1 LIPYSRDVLGGE
13 KSRRARIWNQP
24 SRGAAA
30 ALAAAALLLVAAPGA
45 RAAVRHL
52 SSAQAVKLAEADHR
66 IAPLLLQNPG
76 AHWETFY
83 DKKHRSWTALLEPKG
98 VHNVLAQVTVSERK
112 RAVSAV
118 KITSGQ
124 GPPKLSANAAFVIA
138 SRSAQIKAW
147 IGQYSHVTHSSD
159 LGPLRVWT
167 VSYYNGD
174 DEIAQ
179 VHVQDATGEAY
190 EVWTG
195 PQVGWMLARGLPD
208 AYGRKVNR
216 GFVLWPMCA
225 IFLAGLVD
233 WRRLRSLRT
242 LDLVVS
248 LGFVVSLIEF
258 NQGDIFRATPLVYP
272 PLVYLAARMVWIGTH
287 RRPREVRVGETHLLL
302 LIALVFGLMGFRLGL
317 NNQDSNV
324 IDVGY
329 AGVAGASR
337 LIDGVLPYG
346 HMPDKTAKPCGGKY
360 SNGDP
365 RAYVQSNGQC
375 ESPIGQGDTYGPTI
389 YLTYIPAVAI
399 LGWSGL
405 WDSLPAAHVTASAYD
420 LLAIVGL
427 FVAGWRL
434 AGGRLGLLLAFG
446 WAANPFT
453 LYALNMNTNDALV
466 GALLAWT
473 IAALSVPALRG
484 VLLAAAAL
492 TKFAPLALV
501 PLFASL
507 RSRFA
512 TLAGFAAATLVLLAM
527 LALDS
532 NGLSLFWHRTVDY
545 QLGRVTPMAIWTLPS
560 YHPGWPDITW
570 LQHAVQFFVAIGILL
585 LAVFPRARKDAAAVA
600 ALGAAAV
607 IGLQITASYWFYP
620 YVCWWLPLV
629 LAAVLLPRVGV
640 GEAEQAPAAA

>member
-1 LIPYSRDVLGGE
+1 LATSSGRFASRF
-13 KSRRARIWNQP
+13 
-24 SRGAAA
+24 AA
-30 ALAAAALLLVAAPGA
+30 ALVAAAVLLWAAPSA
-45 RAAVRHL
+45 HAAVRHL
-52 SSAQAVKLAEADHR
+52 TAAQAIKLAEADSQVV
-66 IAPLLLQNPG
+66 PLLAQNPG

-83 DKKHRSWTALLEPKG
+83 DRGRRTWTALLEPKG
-98 VHNVLAQVTVSERK
+98 AHNVLAQVTVSERT
-112 RAVSAV
+112 RAVKV
-118 KITSGQ
+118 KLTNQQ
-124 GPPKLSANAAFVIA
+124 GPPRLTANQAFVIA
-138 SRSAQIKAW
+138 SRSPAVKAW
-147 IGQYSHVTHSSD
+147 SGQYAKVTHSSN

-167 VSYYNGD
+167 VSYYAGD

-179 VHVQDATGEAY
+179 VHIEDATGRAF

-216 GFVLWPMCA
+216 AFILWPMCA
-225 IFLAGLVD
+225 LFLAGLVD
-233 WRRLRSLRT
+233 WRRLRSMRT
-242 LDLVVS
+242 LDLVVTLAFVAS
-248 LGFVVSLIEF
+248 LVEF
-258 NQGDIFRATPLVYP
+258 NHGDIFRATPLVYP
-272 PLVYLAARMVWIGTH
+272 PLLYLAARMVWIGAH
-287 RRPREVRVGETHLLL
+287 RGPREVRIGETHMLL

-337 LIDGVLPYG
+337 LMDGVLPYG
-346 HMPDKTAKPCGGKY
+346 HMPDKTAHPCGGKY

-365 RAYVQSNGQC
+365 RGYVQSNGRC

-389 YLTYIPAVAI
+389 YLTYVPAVAV

-405 WDSLPAAHVTASAYD
+405 WDSLPAAHVTASAFD
-420 LLAIVGL
+420 LLAIAGL

-434 AGGRLGLLLAFG
+434 ASGRIGLLLAFG

-453 LYALNMNTNDALV
+453 LYALNMNTNDAVV
-466 GALLAWT
+466 GAILAWT
-473 IAALSVPALRG
+473 LAALSVPALRG
-484 VLLAAAAL
+484 ALLAAAAL

-507 RSRFA
+507 RNRFA
-512 TLAGFAAATLVLLAM
+512 TLAGFAATALVLLAT

-532 NGLSLFWHRTVDY
+532 NGLSLFWHRTLDY

-560 YHPGWPDITW
+560 YHPGWPDIRW
-570 LQHAVQFFVAIGILL
+570 LQHPLQFLVAVGVVA
-585 LAVFPRARKDAAAVA
+585 LAVFPRAAKDAAAIA
-600 ALGAAAV
+600 ALAAAAV

-629 LAAVLLPRVGV
+629 LAAVLLPR
-640 GEAEQAPAAA
+640 AEPEPERAHAA

>member
-1 LIPYSRDVLGGE
+1 LATSSGRFASRVVAGLV
-13 KSRRARIWNQP
+13 
-24 SRGAAA
+24 AAA
-30 ALAAAALLLVAAPGA
+30 FVLAAAPPGH
-45 RAAVRHL
+45 AAVRHL
-52 SSAQAVKLAEADHR
+52 TAAEAIRLAKADRR
-66 IAPLLLQNPG
+66 IVPLLAQNPG
-76 AHWETFY
+76 AHFAADYIRRRRVW
-83 DKKHRSWTALLEPKG
+83 AVLLEPKG
-98 VHNVLAQVTVSERK
+98 AQNVLAAVTVSERR
-112 RAVSAV
+112 RAVTGV
-118 KITSGQ
+118 KLTPAQ
-124 GPPKLSANAAFVIA
+124 GPPNLTSNDAFVVA
-138 SRSAQIKAW
+138 SRSRAVKAW
-147 IGQYSHVTHSSD
+147 IGQYSDVTHSAT

-167 VSYYNGD
+167 VSYYKDD

-179 VHVQDATGEAY
+179 VHIEDSTGRAY

-216 GFVLWPMCA
+216 PFVLWPMCA

-233 WRRLRSLRT
+233 WRRLRSMRT
-242 LDLVVS
+242 LDLIVTLAFVGS
-248 LGFVVSLIEF
+248 LVEF
-258 NQGDIFRATPLVYP
+258 NHGDIFRATPLVYP
-272 PLVYLAARMVWIGTH
+272 PLIYLGARMVWIGIH
-287 RRPREVRVGETHLLL
+287 RGPREVRVGETHMLL
-302 LIALVFGLMGFRLGL
+302 LIAVIFGLMGFRLGL

-337 LIDGVLPYG
+337 LMDGVLPYG
-346 HMPDKTAKPCGGKY
+346 HMPDKTSKPCAGKY

-365 RAYVQSNGQC
+365 KAYIQSNGDC

-389 YLTYIPAVAI
+389 YVTYIPAVAI

-405 WDSLPAAHVTASAYD
+405 WDSLPAAHVTASAFD
-420 LLAIVGL
+420 ILAIAGL

-434 AGGRLGLLLAFG
+434 ASGRIGLLLAFG

-473 IAALSVPALRG
+473 LAALSVPVLRG
-484 VLLAAAAL
+484 ALLGAASL

-507 RSRFA
+507 RHRWA
-512 TLAGFAAATLVLLAM
+512 TLAGFAAAAIVLLAM
-527 LALDS
+527 LALDAD
-532 NGLSLFWHRTVDY
+532 GVSLFWHRTLDY
-545 QLGRVTPMAIWTLPS
+545 QFGRVTPMAIWTLPS

-570 LQHAVQFFVAIGILL
+570 LQHALQFLIAVGIVVVAF
-585 LAVFPRARKDAAAVA
+585 FPRATKDAVAVA

-629 LAAVLLPRVGV
+629 LAGLLLPRR
-640 GEAEQAPAAA
+640 EPAPAPTAPELV

>member
-1 LIPYSRDVLGGE
+1 MATSSGRFG
-13 KSRRARIWNQP
+13 
-24 SRGAAA
+24 SRGAGLVAGLVAA
-30 ALAAAALLLVAAPGA
+30 AIVLAAAAPAQ
-45 RAAVRHL
+45 AAVRHL
-52 SSAQAVKLAEADHR
+52 TAAQAIKLAEADRR
-66 IAPLLLQNPG
+66 IAPLLAQNPG
-76 AHWETFY
+76 AHFEAEYNRPRRVW
-83 DKKHRSWTALLEPKG
+83 AVLLEPKG
-98 VHNVLAQVTVSERK
+98 AHNVLAVVTVSER
-112 RAVSAV
+112 RHAVTAV
-118 KITSGQ
+118 KLTPTQ
-124 GPPKLSANAAFVIA
+124 GPPRLTSNEAFVIA
-138 SRSAQIKAW
+138 SRSRSVQAW
-147 IGQYSHVTHSSD
+147 IGRYSNVTHSSS
-159 LGPLRVWT
+159 LGALRVWT
-167 VSYYNGD
+167 VSYYKGD

-179 VHVQDATGEAY
+179 VHIEDSTARAY

-216 GFVLWPMCA
+216 AFVLWPMCA
-225 IFLAGLVD
+225 IFVAGLLD
-233 WRRLRSLRT
+233 WRRLRSMRT
-242 LDLVVS
+242 LDLIVTLAFVGS
-248 LGFVVSLIEF
+248 LVEF
-258 NQGDIFRATPLVYP
+258 NHGDIFRATPLVYP
-272 PLVYLAARMVWIGTH
+272 PLIYLGARMVWIGIH
-287 RRPREVRVGETHLLL
+287 RGPREVRVGETHMVL

-346 HMPDKTAKPCGGKY
+346 HMPDKTSKPCAGKY

-365 RAYVQSNGQC
+365 KAYIQSNGQC

-399 LGWSGL
+399 MGWSGL
-405 WDSLPAAHVTASAYD
+405 WDSLPAAHVTASAFD
-420 LLAIVGL
+420 ILAIAGL

-434 AGGRLGLLLAFG
+434 ASGRVGLLLAFG

-473 IAALSVPALRG
+473 LAALSVPVLRG
-484 VLLAAAAL
+484 ALLAAASL
-492 TKFAPLALV
+492 TKFAPLALL

-507 RSRFA
+507 RHRLA
-512 TLAGFAAATLVLLAM
+512 TLAGFAVVSIALLAM
-527 LALDS
+527 LALDAD
-532 NGLSLFWHRTVDY
+532 GLSLFWHRTLDY
-545 QLGRVTPMAIWTLPS
+545 QLSRVTPMAIWTLPS

-570 LQHAVQFFVAIGILL
+570 LQHALQFLIAVGIVV
-585 LAVFPRARKDAAAVA
+585 LAFFPRATKDPVAVA

-629 LAAVLLPRVGV
+629 LAAMLLPR
-640 GEAEQAPAAA
+640 GEPEPAAGPST